1 MSACRL
7 KPTRKHFATKN
18 EQKFKVIGL
27 GELCKI
33 SKFYGAMQAEVT
45 AQ

>member
-7 KPTRKHFATKN
+7 KPTRKHFATNN

-33 SKFYGAMQAEVT
+33 SKFYGAMQAEIT